1 MKVVVSGCLLGY
13 NCKYNGLNN
22 YADELCNFL
31 DKNNFE
37 VFPVCPEVMGGLPTP
52 RIPSEIIDGK
62 VFMENGKDVTNNYI
76 KGANEALEIALVN
89 GCNVAILKSKSPSCG
104 YGEIYDGSFS
114 HKLKKGNGI
123 ACQLFLENN
132 IRVYTE
138 KDFKNL
144 KDN

>member
-1 MKVVVSGCLLGY
+1 MKVMVSACLLGR
-13 NCKYNGLNN
+13 NCKYNGGNN
-22 YADELCNFL
+22 RNESVLAFL
-31 DKNNFE
+31 ESHE

-89 GCNVAILKSKSPSCG
+89 GCNMAILKSKSPSCG

-123 ACQLFLENN
+123 ACQLFLDNN